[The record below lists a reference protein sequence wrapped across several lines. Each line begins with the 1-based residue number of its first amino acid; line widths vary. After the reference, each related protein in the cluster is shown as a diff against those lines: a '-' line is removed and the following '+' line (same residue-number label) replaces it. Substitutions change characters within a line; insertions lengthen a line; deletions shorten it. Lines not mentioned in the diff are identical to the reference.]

1 MRSIQSALGYTNIM
15 LNLQDIFWPQNEKDR
30 WEIME
35 RRFASNLLTYWNKF
49 NCFTATTLS
58 ESDRRV
64 RTFLNV
70 DYTESR
76 EENVITLNTA
86 KADSWF
92 ILRTHGEKIE
102 DIEGGSQTKIEKDA
116 YLIHAEDHTVKIQVD
131 EPGLSYDSRHQ

>member
-1 MRSIQSALGYTNIM
+1 
-15 LNLQDIFWPQNEKDR
+15 
-30 WEIME
+30 ME

-76 EENVITLNTA
+76 EENVITLNTT

-92 ILRTHGEKIE
+92 ILRTHGEK
-102 DIEGGSQTKIEKDA
+102 DRGHRRRKSDKD
-116 YLIHAEDHTVKIQVD
+116 
-131 EPGLSYDSRHQ
+131 

>member
-58 ESDRRV
+58 ESDRGCV
-64 RTFLNV
+64 P
-70 DYTESR
+70 S
-76 EENVITLNTA
+76 
-86 KADSWF
+86 
-92 ILRTHGEKIE
+92 
-102 DIEGGSQTKIEKDA
+102 
-116 YLIHAEDHTVKIQVD
+116 
-131 EPGLSYDSRHQ
+131 